1 MSSRSRNV
9 GTSHDPSLNFIPR
22 QCTVSRGI
30 SIRVSVARPRR
41 FVTRSR
47 IVVPD
52 EGFSVFRALIS
63 PAAIR
68 AVREQQQRTANKKA
82 SRGYDLRF
90 HEQSTTKINALGK
103 LKARPNPVSEFT
115 FVALRGHFEL
125 AHQFK
130 CFVAL
135 TDLVHRQAA

>member
-1 MSSRSRNV
+1 MVCEQRV
-9 GTSHDPSLNFIPR
+9 TIPVAIHQAPLR
-22 QCTVSRGI
+22 ATIFAIVI
-30 SIRVSVARPRR
+30 SGVVEVDA
-41 FVTRSR
+41 VTQ
-47 IVVPD
+47 PAD
-52 EGFSVFRALIS
+52 IS

-90 HEQSTTKINALGK
+90 HEQSTTKINVLGK